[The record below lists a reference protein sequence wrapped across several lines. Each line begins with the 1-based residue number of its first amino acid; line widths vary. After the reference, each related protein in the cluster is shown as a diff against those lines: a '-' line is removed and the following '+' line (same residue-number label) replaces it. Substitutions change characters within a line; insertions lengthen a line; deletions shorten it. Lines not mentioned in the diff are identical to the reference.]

1 MPSVTADVPSSANPA
16 PARAARRYVWPWV
29 FVAWTVFVWAGRIKL
44 ADAEVGPL
52 LLALTFLVPA
62 VALAVAL
69 VWFRGAVPALV
80 GALALWTTGVWVVRD
95 LDIVLGGDH
104 PVPFVVV
111 HVVLGVVSV
120 AVAGLALRSVLRPGR
135 EVSVTSA

>member
-1 MPSVTADVPSSANPA
+1 MVTAAATPA
-16 PARAARRYVWPWV
+16 PARTARQYVWPWLL
-29 FVAWTVFVWAGRIKL
+29 VAWTVFVWAGRIRL
-44 ADAEVGPL
+44 ADAEIGPL

-62 VALAVAL
+62 VALAVSL

-80 GALALWTTGVWVVRD
+80 GALALWTTGVWIVRD

-104 PVPFVVV
+104 PVGFVVV

-120 AVAGLALRSVLRPGR
+120 AVAGMALRAVVRPG
-135 EVSVTSA
+135 VQVPTATT

>member
-1 MPSVTADVPSSANPA
+1 MTDTVP
-16 PARAARRYVWPWV
+16 PARRVLWPWLLV
-29 FVAWTVFVWAGRIKL
+29 GWTVFVWAGRIRL
-44 ADAEVGPL
+44 AEGEVGPF

-69 VWFRGAVPALV
+69 VKFRTAVPALV

-95 LDIVLGGDH
+95 ADIVLGGDH
-104 PVPFVVV
+104 PVGFVVV

-120 AVAGLALRSVLRPGR
+120 ALAALALRSVLRRP
-135 EVSVTSA
+135 EVVAAA

>member
-1 MPSVTADVPSSANPA
+1 MTTAVTPSPLRTA
-16 PARAARRYVWPWV
+16 RQYVWPWV
-29 FVAWTVFVWAGRIKL
+29 LVAWTVFVWAGRIKL
-44 ADAEVGPL
+44 ADAEIGPL

-62 VALAVAL
+62 VALAVSL

-80 GALALWTTGVWVVRD
+80 GALSLWTAGVWVVRD

-104 PVPFVVV
+104 PVGFVVV

-120 AVAGLALRSVLRPGR
+120 VVAGMALRAVVRPGAQ
-135 EVSVTSA
+135 VPATAS